1 MKYVIVTIRRETEP
15 GLPRMRW
22 PMDPHGPWD
31 PQEVDLKKQGPILLC
46 GGLAKGRDTEEAL
59 ACLTD
64 SLADAYAT
72 HADIRI
78 VSEAE
83 ANAWLDEHGYM
94 EGPATKVTD
103 VDRLIG
109 MLVKKL
115 VAGADPDQEDLDA
128 LDPDKPV
135 AGISRIP
142 KTAEEI
148 FK

>member
-22 PMDPHGPWD
+22 PMPPHGPWV
-31 PQEVDLKKQGPILLC
+31 PQDVDLKKKGPILLNH
-46 GGLAKGRDTEEAL
+46 GLAEGKDTEEAL
-59 ACLTD
+59 ACLAD

-94 EGPATKVTD
+94 AGPDTKVTD

-115 VAGADPDQEDLDA
+115 VADQAPSQEDLDA

-135 AGISRIP
+135 EGIKRIP
-142 KTAEEI
+142 KTAAEI
-148 FK
+148 FS